1 MALLGGCSKGNN
13 DLLRNVQVSF
23 HIQAFGRSDV
33 GQVRVRNED
42 TMAVEP
48 SNGIVVVADGM
59 GGAPSG
65 DLASSLAVQEV
76 SRALHEGE
84 GMLQT
89 VLKANQKIREMV
101 DSQPT
106 LAGMGTTVTALEV
119 SSATGRFSIGHVG
132 DSRAYRLTS
141 GIFTQITRD
150 HTMVR
155 DMVDAGRI
163 PPSAERDHP
172 LNHILSRAL
181 GTEDEVEVDLI
192 EGEVQDGDCFLLC
205 SDGLVKVMEDE
216 EMEAW
221 VHRTEGE
228 SLEDLVVGIVEEA
241 NRRGAPDNV
250 TAALL
255 TVEADSS
262 S

>member
-1 MALLGGCSKGNN
+1 VSFN
-13 DLLRNVQVSF
+13 VSF

-48 SNGIVVVADGM
+48 SKGIVVVADGM

-65 DLASSLAVQEV
+65 DLASALAAQEV
-76 SRALHEGE
+76 SRALHEGD
-84 GMLQT
+84 GMPQA
-89 VLKANQKIREMV
+89 VLKANQKIRDTV
-101 DSQPT
+101 DSQPI
-106 LAGMGTTVTALEV
+106 LAGMGTTVTALMV
-119 SSATGRFSIGHVG
+119 SSATGLFSIGHVG
-132 DSRAYRLTS
+132 DSRAYRLTA
-141 GIFTQITRD
+141 GTFTQITRD

-163 PPSAERDHP
+163 PASAERNHP

-192 EGEVQDGDCFLLC
+192 EGKVENGDCFLLC

-216 EMEAW
+216 EIGEW
-221 VHRTEGE
+221 IHRIGGE
-228 SLEDLVVGIVEEA
+228 SLEDIVVGMIEEA

-250 TAALL
+250 TVALL
-255 TVEADSS
+255 AVETDPSS
-262 S
+262 